1 MRNRGW
7 KNQIA
12 FFLYDRQ
19 PGGKKLGQMK
29 KSFQEVADILQGE
42 TKENVL
48 KKK

>member
-19 PGGKKLGQMK
+19 LGGKKLGQMK
-29 KSFQEVADILQGE
+29 KSFQEVSGILQGQQ
-42 TKENVL
+42 
-48 KKK
+48 KKKKKN

>member
-1 MRNRGW
+1 MRKRGW

-12 FFLYDRQ
+12 IFLYDRHIG
-19 PGGKKLGQMK
+19 GGKFYQMK

>member
-19 PGGKKLGQMK
+19 LGVKKLGQMK

>member
-12 FFLYDRQ
+12 LFLYDRQ

-29 KSFQEVADILQGE
+29 KSFQEVSGILQGE
-42 TKENVL
+42 Q
-48 KKK
+48 KKKKKD